1 MQDNIKHKTIKTIAL
16 LLLLAIAFPSA
27 VKFNHVFENHKHEV
41 CDAPLDSHFHEIEID
56 CEFYKF
62 KINTPFVLII
72 NSINALEVKNNH
84 KNTSSY
90 YSFTNS
96 YKSIG
101 IALRGPPSLKNNI
114 S

>member
-1 MQDNIKHKTIKTIAL
+1 MQDNIKHTTIKTIAL

-62 KINTPFVLII
+62 KINTPFTLTSNTI
-72 NSINALEVKNNH
+72 NVLEVENNH
-84 KNTSSY
+84 NNTSSY
-90 YSFTNS
+90 YSFINSFTNL
-96 YKSIG
+96 G
-101 IALRGPPSLKNNI
+101 IALRGPPSSKNNF